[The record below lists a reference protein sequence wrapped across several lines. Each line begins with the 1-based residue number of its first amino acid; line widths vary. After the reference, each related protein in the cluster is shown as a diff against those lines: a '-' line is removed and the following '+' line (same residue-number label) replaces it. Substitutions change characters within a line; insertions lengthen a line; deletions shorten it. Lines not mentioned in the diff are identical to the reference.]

1 MFSFHPKE
9 YTFVIVFGKNAKLDK
24 YLIWPPFKGH
34 NSKSFHFPGGKH
46 IQIESILF
54 AVTNITMFKLF

>member
-1 MFSFHPKE
+1 M
-9 YTFVIVFGKNAKLDK
+9 IVFGKNAKLDK